1 MATFLSWR
9 LSPPGKSHQTS
20 LTIPSSQPLCSPREP
35 SQGRVGLP
43 ASACAFLKGLPMAD
57 QWYYA
62 RGGDK
67 LGPFSARQLKDLAD
81 GGRIL
86 PTDTVWKQGIERGVS
101 AARVKNLFPL
111 APASF
116 PEDVSAAPSP
126 APSPLLPPTEAQGGI
141 PLVERR
147 AETPPGELPS

>member
-62 RGGDK
+62 RGEDK

-81 GGRIL
+81 DERIL
-86 PTDTVWKQGIERGVS
+86 PTDAVGNRASRMESRLQRSKTSSRSLQPTP
-101 AARVKNLFPL
+101 FPR
-111 APASF
+111 
-116 PEDVSAAPSP
+116 
-126 APSPLLPPTEAQGGI
+126 T
-141 PLVERR
+141 
-147 AETPPGELPS
+147 